1 MEMKIFPHPTGIP
14 FLCPSLQKAPK
25 KHGWVLSVAFLLSPS
40 KGYLLTPQEPA
51 PEVTRS
57 PRIQEP
63 VERPHTHTRS
73 VHTPTHCSRP
83 SSLPPPSQPLSPS
96 FPASS
101 APHTHP
107 WPISHLKP
115 RSSQAQP
122 QIRQCLPALC
132 SSDLTHFVV
141 PHPTRCCLHSNGPGL
156 TFPRT
161 SASCLLPARHP
172 YSCCH

>member
-1 MEMKIFPHPTGIP
+1 MEMRIFPHSTGIP

-25 KHGWVLSVAFLLSPS
+25 KHGWVLSAALLLSPAR
-40 KGYLLTPQEPA
+40 GCLLTPHEPA
-51 PEVTRS
+51 PGVTRS

-63 VERPHTHTRS
+63 IERPQPPPTHMLSPHTH
-73 VHTPTHCSRP
+73 CSHP
-83 SSLPPPSQPLSPS
+83 SSPLPLSQPLT
-96 FPASS
+96 FHASS

-115 RSSQAQP
+115 RCSQSQP
-122 QIRQCLPALC
+122 QTRQCLPALC
-132 SSDLTHFVV
+132 PSDLTHFVV

-156 TFPRT
+156 TFPCT
-161 SASCLLPARHP
+161 PAFCLLPARHP